1 MPKNTD
7 GMTSESSLNFKCK
20 YCERDFRKEST
31 LTAHLCEPK
40 RRWQQETETG
50 VQFGLRAYLQFYETT
65 QGSAQLKSYM
75 DFVASPYYNAFV
87 RFGRHLVAIRCI
99 NSNSYTAWLLK
110 NNKKL
115 DHWCRDKFYE
125 EWLHEYIR
133 REAVQDALERGL
145 KQMEE
150 YANGDSGIAGYSHYF
165 KYGNHNRICYHITT
179 GRVSP
184 WIVYNCDSG
193 IEFLESISAEHL
205 AIVLPWIDPDYW
217 NRKFKDYVADVEWC
231 KHILGAAGL

>member
-1 MPKNTD
+1 
-7 GMTSESSLNFKCK
+7 
-20 YCERDFRKEST
+20 
-31 LTAHLCEPK
+31 
-40 RRWQQETETG
+40 
-50 VQFGLRAYLQFYETT
+50 
-65 QGSAQLKSYM
+65 M

-125 EWLHEYIR
+125 EWLHEYVKK
-133 REAVQDALERGL
+133 EAVQDALERGL
-145 KQMEE
+145 KTMEE
-150 YANGDSGIAGYSHYF
+150 YANGDSGLASYSHYF
-165 KYGNHNRICYHITT
+165 KYGNHNRICHHITT
-179 GRVSP
+179 GRTSP

-231 KHILGAAGL
+231 KHVLAEAGL

>member
-1 MPKNTD
+1 MNMD
-7 GMTSESSLNFKCK
+7 GMTEELKPSYKCK
-20 YCERDFRKEST
+20 YCEREFRKEST

-40 RRWQQETETG
+40 RRWQQESETG

-65 QGSAQLKSYM
+65 QGSAQLKSYT

-87 RFGRHLVAIRCI
+87 KFGRHLVAIRCI
-99 NSNSYTAWLLK
+99 NSNSFINWLLK

-115 DHWCRDKFYE
+115 DHWCKDKYYE
-125 EWLHEYIR
+125 EWLHEYVR

-145 KQMEE
+145 KEMEE
-150 YANGDSGIAGYSHYF
+150 YANGDSGLASYSHYF
-165 KYGNHNRICYHITT
+165 KYGNHNRICHHITT

-184 WIVYNCDSG
+184 WLVYNCNSG
-193 IEFLESISAEHL
+193 IEFLESISTEHL

>member
-1 MPKNTD
+1 MIE
-7 GMTSESSLNFKCK
+7 ESSPNFKCK
-20 YCERDFRKEST
+20 YCEREFRKEST
-31 LTAHLCEPK
+31 LAAHLCEPK

-125 EWLHEYIR
+125 EWLHEYVKK
-133 REAVQDALERGL
+133 EAVQDALERGL
-145 KQMEE
+145 KTMEE
-150 YANGDSGIAGYSHYF
+150 YANGDSGLASYSHYF
-165 KYGNHNRICYHITT
+165 KYGNHNRICHHITT
-179 GRVSP
+179 GRTSP
-184 WIVYNCDSG
+184 WIVFNCRSG

>member
-1 MPKNTD
+1 MIE
-7 GMTSESSLNFKCK
+7 ESSPNFKCK
-20 YCERDFRKEST
+20 YCEREFRKEST

-115 DHWCRDKFYE
+115 DHWCQDKFYE
-125 EWLHEYIR
+125 EWLHEYVKK
-133 REAVQDALERGL
+133 EAVQDALERGL
-145 KQMEE
+145 KTMEE
-150 YANGDSGIAGYSHYF
+150 YANGDSGLASYSHYF
-165 KYGNHNRICYHITT
+165 KYGNHNRICHHITT
-179 GRVSP
+179 GRTSP
-184 WIVYNCDSG
+184 WIVFNCRSG

-231 KHILGAAGL
+231 KHVLGEAGL

>member
-1 MPKNTD
+1 MIE
-7 GMTSESSLNFKCK
+7 ESSPNFKCK
-20 YCERDFRKEST
+20 YCEREFRKEST
-31 LTAHLCEPK
+31 LAAHLCEPK

-50 VQFGLRAYLQFYETT
+50 VQFGLRAYLQFYEIT
-65 QGSAQLKSYM
+65 QGSAQLKSYT

-125 EWLHEYIR
+125 EWLHEYVKK
-133 REAVQDALERGL
+133 EAVQDALERGL
-145 KQMEE
+145 KTMEE
-150 YANGDSGIAGYSHYF
+150 YANGDSGLASYSHYF
-165 KYGNHNRICYHITT
+165 KYGNHNRICHHITT
-179 GRVSP
+179 GRTSP
-184 WIVYNCDSG
+184 WIVFNCHSG

-231 KHILGAAGL
+231 KHVLGEAGL